1 MTYPTKAIYRLVLA
15 DSAKVLIFYMK
26 IIDFKVTNPKE
37 YGFLFDKKDINNSMD
52 KIHPVDYH

>member
-15 DSAKVLIFYMK
+15 DSA
-26 IIDFKVTNPKE
+26 KVTNPKE

-52 KIHPVDYH
+52 KIHPIDYH